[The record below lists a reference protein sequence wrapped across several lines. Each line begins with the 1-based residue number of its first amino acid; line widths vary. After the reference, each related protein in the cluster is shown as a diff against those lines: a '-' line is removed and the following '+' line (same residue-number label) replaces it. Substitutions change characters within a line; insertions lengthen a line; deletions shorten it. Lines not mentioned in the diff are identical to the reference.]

1 MTNVCVSSPRAA
13 APCFPHGAQKAAVQC
28 VSTQLGQSRAETLA
42 QISLYYALCSLGRPG
57 AQKVS
62 TVLLSKH
69 TNTGHCPDLATI
81 LVKSGT
87 LT

>member
-13 APCFPHGAQKAAVQC
+13 APCFPHGVQR